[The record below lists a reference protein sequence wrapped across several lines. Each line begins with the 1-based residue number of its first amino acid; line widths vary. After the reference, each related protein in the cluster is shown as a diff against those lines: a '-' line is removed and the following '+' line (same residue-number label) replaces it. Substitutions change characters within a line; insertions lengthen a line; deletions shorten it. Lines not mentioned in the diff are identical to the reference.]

1 MPQPMEPIFTPEQLA
16 EIKAYHLPLYIRS
29 AVSPFIYLGV
39 LALIL
44 GVLVRPFYRWSES
57 WAAWLSQRLAFLRTA
72 PVSRAFVKAMDRLW
86 GEPGWGAAIFF
97 ALLVNLFIDLVH
109 VPATIYFDYVLEH
122 RYGMSAYTPLR
133 FALDELKGITL
144 QGFATLALVLGLYG
158 LARRVKR
165 WWLVLGIPS
174 ALLLLVSSALDP
186 YRSQVYF
193 EQTPLEQGPVR
204 ERITSLMA
212 QANIPFQ
219 DVRVEKTS
227 VASKRI
233 QAYFAGQ
240 GPTRTIVLND
250 VILQELAPEELL
262 AAVAHEAGHV
272 HEAKWPGRIASSVAL
287 VALLFVIDRLLR
299 LSATRGWF
307 GTTRTAD
314 IRTLPLLWL
323 LSFSVFFLSSPLS
336 AAFSREREREADRYA
351 LQLTQDPDAF
361 RRMLVKAARV
371 NKMDPDPPRWVVL
384 KGHSHPPISE
394 RLAAI
399 PPTPE
404 KRAPAGGSPFLTE
417 PSH

>member
-1 MPQPMEPIFTPEQLA
+1 MEPIFTPEQLA
-16 EIKAYHLPLYIRS
+16 EIKAYHLPLYIKS
-29 AVSPFIYLGV
+29 AVSPLVYLGV

-44 GVLVRPFYRWSES
+44 GVLAKPFYRGCEAC
-57 WAAWLSQRLAFLRTA
+57 AAWLSRRLAFLRTA
-72 PVSRAFVKAMDRLW
+72 PVSRAFLRAMDKLW
-86 GEPGWGAAIFF
+86 GEPGWGAALLF
-97 ALLVNLFIDLVH
+97 ALLVDLFIELVY
-109 VPATIYFDYVLEH
+109 VPATIYFGYVLEH
-122 RYGMSAYTPLR
+122 RYGMSTYTPLR
-133 FALDELKGITL
+133 FLLDELKGIAL
-144 QGFATLALVLGLYG
+144 EGIASASLVLGLYG
-158 LARRVKR
+158 LARRVKH
-165 WWLVLGIPS
+165 WWLVLGIPC
-174 ALLLLVSSALDP
+174 ALLLLVSSAIDP

-193 EQTPLEQGPVR
+193 DQTPLEQGPVR
-204 ERITSLMA
+204 ERITALMA

-227 VASKRI
+227 VASKRL

-250 VILQELAPEELL
+250 VILQELQPDEIL

-272 HEAKWPGRIASSVAL
+272 HEPKWPGRIASSLAL
-287 VALLFVIDRLLR
+287 IALLFAIDRLLR
-299 LSATRGWF
+299 LSAARGWF
-307 GTTRTAD
+307 GTSRFAD

-323 LSFSVFFLSSPLS
+323 LSFFVFFLSDPLS

-351 LQLTQDPDAF
+351 LQLTQDPAAF

-394 RLAAI
+394 RLAAV

-404 KRAPAGGSPFLTE
+404 KRAPAGEPPAVSE